1 MRFKVNI
8 KKNPEHSELASCVGW
23 NTADEVYSSSDDHQV
38 LKTSLL
44 NQETGKVCNLPN
56 DVYPTD
62 MHWFPK
68 IGGSKKQAGSDVFAL
83 AATDGKQ
90 NEYQQS
96 SLSSLVS
103 QNSDNIILLTPH

>member
-90 NEYQQS
+90 NEYQQTN
-96 SLSSLVS
+96 LSTVS
-103 QNSDNIILLTPH
+103 KQ